1 MNDLFYY
8 SNVKYKLLA
17 SIRGN
22 ISQKDLSEKLG
33 FNFNQVHKWEAGT
46 KGMSL
51 SDFSKYCAYFNIA
64 LDKHFATIFSFF
76 MEGLNQK
83 EIFDKMY
90 KSFGPF
96 DKKELAELLE
106 VNKSTLYR
114 WFDGKGGPDFAL
126 ILYWIDRRTQYL
138 PDLIVH
144 LVGEQ
149 NSWSIISDK
158 KETVER
164 RLKYSQYPL
173 LPAVEGFLYLDSYR
187 KLKEHSNQFIADT
200 LNISISDVIDCLA
213 ELVRCE
219 EIVMVDHLYSI
230 NNTGKTDIGHVDVAS
245 SAKLGKFWTQKC
257 VERFNTPDGI
267 PKGTGNSNNLWAYR
281 VLPVP
286 AEIEVELK
294 EKLMICLR
302 EISERADSYEG
313 GEGQVKALVAHFFNV
328 AD

>member
-8 SNVKYKLLA
+8 SNVKFKLLA

-22 ISQKDLSEKLG
+22 VSQKDLSEKLG

-51 SDFSKYCAYFNIA
+51 EDFSKYCLYFGIS

-76 MEGLNQK
+76 CEGLDQK
-83 EIFDKMY
+83 EIFEKMY
-90 KSFGPF
+90 KAFGPV
-96 DKKELAELLE
+96 DKKELAELLQ

-114 WFDGKGGPDFAL
+114 WFDGKGAPDFAL
-126 ILYWIDRRTQYL
+126 ILYWIDKRTQYL

-158 KETVER
+158 KEVVDR

-173 LPAVEGFLYLDSYR
+173 LPAVEGFLHLDSY
-187 KLKEHSNQFIADT
+187 LNLDEHSNQAIADG
-200 LNISISDVIDCLA
+200 LNISIADVVDCLA

-219 EIVMVDHLYSI
+219 EIIMVNGLYTI
-230 NNTGKTDIGHVDVAS
+230 NTGKTDIGHVDVAS
-245 SAKLGKFWTQKC
+245 SAKLAKFWTQKC
-257 VERFNTPDGI
+257 VERFNTEDGI

-286 AEIEVELK
+286 AEIEAELK

-302 EISERADSYEG
+302 EISELADSYEH
-313 GEGQVKALVAHFFNV
+313 GEGQVKALITHFFNV